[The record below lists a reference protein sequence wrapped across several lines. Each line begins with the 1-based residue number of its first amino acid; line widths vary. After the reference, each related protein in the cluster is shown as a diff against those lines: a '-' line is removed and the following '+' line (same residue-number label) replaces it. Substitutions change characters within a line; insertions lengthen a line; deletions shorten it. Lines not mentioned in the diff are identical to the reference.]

1 MAIPWMLALKAV
13 PWGDVIDNAPRI
25 ADGAKKLWDNVAQKK
40 ATAHAGPVMTAAAT
54 AAAVAAVKITPEA
67 AAIAALTVQLAAAEA
82 ATAAVHQQVVSTLEM
97 TTALAEQ
104 NALLVCQLAILQR
117 RLSQV
122 VMATAVVAVV
132 TVVAVSGLALLLVRQ
147 AA

>member
-25 ADGAKKLWDNVAQKK
+25 ADGAKKLWDNVAHKK
-40 ATAHAGPVMTAAAT
+40 AAVHAEPVMTAAANT
-54 AAAVAAVKITPEA
+54 VKAITPEA
-67 AAIAALTVQLAAAEA
+67 AAIAALTAQVVAAEA
-82 ATAAVHQQVVSTLEM
+82 ATEAVHQQVVATLEM

-104 NALLVCQLAILQR
+104 NALLVRQLAILQR

-132 TVVAVSGLALLLVRQ
+132 ALSGVVLVLMRQ
-147 AA
+147 AG